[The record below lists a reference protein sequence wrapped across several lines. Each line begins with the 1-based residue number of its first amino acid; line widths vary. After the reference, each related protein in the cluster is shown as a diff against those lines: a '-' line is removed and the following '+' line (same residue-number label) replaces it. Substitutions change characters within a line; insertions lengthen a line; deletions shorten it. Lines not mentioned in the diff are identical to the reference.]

1 MRGNVVSDAAA
12 KLIQTL
18 LLNTMATSGKQ
29 ADDAESEADDSADDT
44 ELPPLKLP
52 GNKFLK
58 LLHSKEDEDS
68 IPGKCIASMK
78 NIQRRRVPV
87 YWNTNIATVLGREYG
102 ALPRRLVV

>member
-1 MRGNVVSDAAA
+1 MIPYWIKCVGIMPGMSTCEVMLSVMQLPSLSKRSFLTQWQRRGS
-12 KLIQTL
+12 T
-18 LLNTMATSGKQ
+18 

-58 LLHSKEDEDS
+58 LPHSKEDEDS

-78 NIQRRRVPV
+78 T
-87 YWNTNIATVLGREYG
+87 YKEEEYPFTG
-102 ALPRRLVV
+102 IRT